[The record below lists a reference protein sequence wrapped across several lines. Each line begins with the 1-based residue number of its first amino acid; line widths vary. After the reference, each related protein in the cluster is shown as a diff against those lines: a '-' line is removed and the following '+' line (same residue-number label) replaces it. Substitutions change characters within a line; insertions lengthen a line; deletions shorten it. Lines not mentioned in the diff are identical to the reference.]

1 MPTVM
6 IAGAAGFAGRHVAA
20 EAARQGAALAL
31 MSHRRTPHRP
41 NPNPGPG
48 GPVRFVR
55 ADLADPDSLRGV
67 CRGVDVLLH
76 CASLIG
82 GTPGESD
89 TVNARGTAALVAEAQ
104 RAGVSRI
111 VYLSTASVYGRGTF
125 SNVLPRDLER
135 RPKSSTS
142 RTRALAEDAVLAAG
156 GFVLRPYLVYGRGD
170 DWVVPG
176 LTRLLRALPG
186 RTSGWNARLSVI
198 SVTELAALLVGTG
211 LAPHE
216 RLSASVYHAALPDP
230 VSASQL
236 LRAVAA
242 LAGLDPA
249 GPEISPAQARAWLR
263 EDRKASSTLDMVM
276 TDHWFDSTQIW
287 TDLGCAVPGTAAH
300 RHLPRLCGTHR
311 VPPAAAGHGT
321 GSTPMDEGQRPL

>member
-48 GPVRFVR
+48 GPVRSVR

-198 SVTELAALLVGTG
+198 SVTELAALLVGQGSPRTSACRRPSTTRRCPTRSRHRNCC
-211 LAPHE
+211 APSPPSPGST
-216 RLSASVYHAALPDP
+216 RRARRS
-230 VSASQL
+230 
-236 LRAVAA
+236 LRRR
-242 LAGLDPA
+242 PA
-249 GPEISPAQARAWLR
+249 R
-263 EDRKASSTLDMVM
+263 
-276 TDHWFDSTQIW
+276 
-287 TDLGCAVPGTAAH
+287 GCARTG
-300 RHLPRLCGTHR
+300 RLP
-311 VPPAAAGHGT
+311 PPWT
-321 GSTPMDEGQRPL
+321 W